1 MERRLCDLL
10 PGQTARVSRLL
21 HAGAMRRRLQD
32 IGLTPG
38 TPVTCLGRS
47 PGGDPAAY
55 QIRRAVVAIRRQDS
69 ALVLLEASLDEEGE
83 AWV

>member
-10 PGQTARVSRLL
+10 PGQTAAVYQLL

-32 IGLTPG
+32 IGLLPG

-55 QIRRAVVAIRRQDS
+55 QIRGAVIAIRQADSARVLVQDS
-69 ALVLLEASLDEEGE
+69 SLTKGE
-83 AWV
+83 